1 MEALTW
7 DCSNVRRD
15 RVVKTMMDHRRGAG
29 SSLSYVRTY
38 KYSHGMEGF
47 SLAQSLRVQS
57 SVGKACGE
65 NAR

>member
-1 MEALTW
+1 M
-7 DCSNVRRD
+7 
-15 RVVKTMMDHRRGAG
+15 VKTMMDHRRGAG
-29 SSLSYVRTY
+29 SSFSYVRTD
-38 KYSHGMEGF
+38 KNSFRMEGF